1 MNRVIAMAAIGLGLF
16 TAAAQAAGPLNLQ
29 ETNPPKPYA
38 WDTSKG
44 PVPVWTDGGGAFTY
58 DFDGVTPFITIERA
72 NEITGFALNE
82 WSKVK
87 TSTFRAAIAGTIASK
102 TGIADVN
109 ASNAA
114 SLYEAENGRGIWVIY
129 DTDGAILEEYFG
141 IPRDAVLGI
150 AFPEWADENGVIT
163 EATALLN
170 GYLVD
175 ANDVRGD
182 NYAGVFTHEFGHA
195 INLSHAQ
202 VNGPMVYSSLKVPGY
217 EQYPGVA
224 GCVAPVHAWNHWD
237 DVGVNRAD
245 PAIIETMYPFIDTF
259 GVVASEQSTITHADD
274 IAAISNLYPTANY
287 RTSRGSI
294 SGVLRL
300 KDGRTEYSG
309 INIVARNARNRLVDA
324 VSAMSGDQTQG
335 LIGMDG
341 RFTINNLTPGQDYEL
356 YIEEILAGGYPTTPT
371 MLVSQAEYWNTAES
385 RDPATDLPCD
395 VTRIRAQAGVT
406 KTADITFNGYL
417 SGVQFTPIVAAYL
430 MDLSKGGRK
439 AAGSSQ
445 QTAFIWDRQDGIEV
459 LPPELIAN
467 NSKLTRHGEWITV
480 NKDFDGNGI
489 SQAALRRAD
498 GRVISLGD
506 LNGDTCGGGSEAG
519 QTSSYGWD
527 VDDTGRTAV
536 GTAYLDK
543 DGDGFCEG
551 GSVSGEIVPFIWDAV
566 RGMRQLNT
574 SNLPVQDLPWIR
586 AHAISGNGEVV
597 LGTSNFTYMYAWVKE
612 GKAIDLTKRY
622 GANSA
627 YAVSADGHRVAINR
641 MDPVTFKGKGVALW
655 DYASGLTPIG
665 APSWCRDVP
674 YVDFFGGDLCATMTR
689 AEITASVGQPPVE
702 IFDMSDDGSILIGR
716 TGSFF
721 TGFTGVV
728 WIEQIGW
735 MTWGEFFRKQ
745 GVVEAANTPFSN
757 PISISGNGKVVTGGM
772 VGVSFSWI
780 VDLAKVFV
788 CDKGRSSATTFPE
801 GLRAKVAAGAR
812 FGRCEHLSS

>member
-1 MNRVIAMAAIGLGLF
+1 MNRVMATAALGLSLF
-16 TAAAQAAGPLNLQ
+16 AAAAQAAGPLYLQ
-29 ETNPPKPYA
+29 ETDPPRPYA
-38 WDTSKG
+38 WDTTRG
-44 PVPVWTDGGGAFTY
+44 PIPVWTDGGGAFTY
-58 DFDGVTPFITIERA
+58 DFDGTTPFITIERA
-72 NEITGFALNE
+72 NQITAFALNE
-82 WSKVK
+82 WSKVG
-87 TSTFRAAIAGTIASK
+87 TSTFRARIAGTIASR

-114 SLYEAENGRGIWVIY
+114 SLYQAENGRGIWVIY

-141 IPRDAVLGI
+141 VPRDAVLGI

-170 GYLVD
+170 GHLVN
-175 ANDVRGD
+175 ANDPNGE
-182 NYAGVFTHEFGHA
+182 NFAGVFTHEFGHA

-202 VNGPMVYSSLKVPGY
+202 VNGPMVYSSYNVPGF
-217 EQYPGVA
+217 ERYPGVA
-224 GCVAPVHAWNHWD
+224 KCVAPVHAWDHWE

-245 PAIIETMYPFIDTF
+245 PAIIETMYPFIDTSSAV
-259 GVVASEQSTITHADD
+259 GREQSTITHPDD
-274 IAAISNLYPTANY
+274 VAAVSNLYPGVTY
-287 RTSRGSI
+287 RSSRGSI

-300 KDGRTEYSG
+300 KDGQTEYSG
-309 INIVARNARNRLVDA
+309 INIIARNANNRLFDA

-335 LIGMDG
+335 LIGTDG

-356 YIEEILAGGYPTTPT
+356 YIEEIADGGYPTTPT

-385 RDPATDLPCD
+385 RDPTSDLPCD
-395 VTRIRAQAGVT
+395 ATRIRAQAGVT

-417 SGVQFTPIVAAYL
+417 EGVQFTPIVAAYL

-439 AAGSSQ
+439 AAGLSQ
-445 QTAFIWDRQDGIEV
+445 QTAFIWDRQDGIDV
-459 LPPELIAN
+459 LPPDLIAN
-467 NSKLTRHGEWITV
+467 NSSMTRFGEWITV

-489 SQAALRRAD
+489 SQASLRSWN

-506 LNGDTCGGGSEAG
+506 LNGDTCGGSSESG
-519 QTSSYGWD
+519 RTSSFGWA
-527 VDDTGRTAV
+527 VDDTGRKVV

-551 GSVSGEIVPFIWDAV
+551 GAPGEIVPFIWDAG

-574 SNLPVQDLPWIR
+574 SNLPVEDLPWIR

-597 LGTSNFTYMYAWVKE
+597 LGTAGFQSMYAWVNE
-612 GKAIDLTKRY
+612 GKAIDLTKRF

-627 YAVSADGHRVAINR
+627 YAVSADGHRVALNR
-641 MDPVTFKGKGVALW
+641 MDPVTFRGRGVALW
-655 DYASGLTPIG
+655 DYAAGLTGIG

-689 AEITASVGQPPVE
+689 AEILKMVGHPPVE
-702 IFDMSDDGSILIGR
+702 IFDMSDDGSVLIGR

-721 TGFTGVV
+721 TGFTGVI

-735 MTWGEFFRKQ
+735 MTWGDFFRKQ

-757 PISISGNGKVVTGGM
+757 PISISGNGRVVTGGM
-772 VGVSFSWI
+772 PGVAFSWI
-780 VDLAKVFV
+780 VDLGQVFV
-788 CDKGRSSATTFPE
+788 CDTGRSMPTSFPQ
-801 GLRAKVAAGAR
+801 GLRARIAAGAR
-812 FGRCEHLSS
+812 FGRCEHLAG

>member
-1 MNRVIAMAAIGLGLF
+1 MNRVIATAAIGLGMF
-16 TAAAQAAGPLNLQ
+16 ATAPQAAGPLNLQ
-29 ETNPPKPYA
+29 ETDPPRPYV
-38 WDTSKG
+38 WDTTHG
-44 PVPVWTDGGGAFTY
+44 PVPVWTDGGGAFTF

-72 NEITGFALNE
+72 NEITGFAFNE

-87 TSTFRAAIAGTIASK
+87 TSTFRAGIAGTIQSR
-102 TGIADVN
+102 TGIADIN

-141 IPRDAVLGI
+141 ISRDAVLGI
-150 AFPEWADENGVIT
+150 AFPEWANDKGIIT
-163 EATALLN
+163 EATALMN

-175 ANDVRGD
+175 ANDTSGE
-182 NYAGVFTHEFGHA
+182 NFAGVFTHEFGHA

-202 VNGPMVYSSLKVPGY
+202 VNGPMVYSSFKVPGF
-217 EQYPGVA
+217 EQSPGVP
-224 GCVAPVHAWNHWD
+224 GCVAPVHAWDHWD

-259 GVVASEQSTITHADD
+259 GAVGREQSTITHPDD
-274 IAAISNLYPTANY
+274 VAAVSNLYPTANY
-287 RTSRGSI
+287 RSSRGSI

-309 INIVARNARNRLVDA
+309 INIIARNAKNRLIDA

-335 LIGMDG
+335 LIGTDG

-356 YIEEILAGGYPTTPT
+356 YIEEILEGGYPTTPT
-371 MLVSQAEYWNTAES
+371 MLVSQAEYWNAGES
-385 RDPATDLPCD
+385 RDPTSDLPCD
-395 VTRIRAQAGVT
+395 VTRIRAQSGVT

-417 SGVQFTPIVAAYL
+417 HGVQFTPIVAAYL

-445 QTAFIWDRQDGIEV
+445 QTAFVWDREDGIEV
-459 LPPELIAN
+459 LPPDLIAN
-467 NSKLTRHGEWITV
+467 NSSMTRFGEWLTV

-489 SQAALRRAD
+489 SQAALRRWD
-498 GRVISLGD
+498 GRVISMGD
-506 LNGDTCGGGSEAG
+506 LNGDTCGGSGEAG
-519 QTSSYGWD
+519 QTSSYGWAI
-527 VDDTGRTAV
+527 DDTGRTAV

-551 GSVSGEIVPFIWDAV
+551 GVAGEIVPFLWDAS

-574 SNLPVQDLPWIR
+574 SNLPKDLPWIR

-597 LGTSNFTYMYAWVKE
+597 LGTANFQYMYAWVKE
-612 GKAIDLTKRY
+612 GKAIDLTKRF

-655 DYASGLTPIG
+655 DYAGGLTRIG

-674 YVDFFGGDLCATMTR
+674 YVDFFGGDLCETMTR
-689 AEITASVGQPPVE
+689 AEITATVGQPPVE

-721 TGFTGVV
+721 TGFTGVI
-728 WIEQIGW
+728 WIEQVGW
-735 MTWGEFFRKQ
+735 MTWGRFLPQAGR
-745 GVVEAANTPFSN
+745 
-757 PISISGNGKVVTGGM
+757 
-772 VGVSFSWI
+772 
-780 VDLAKVFV
+780 
-788 CDKGRSSATTFPE
+788 GRSVKHAVLEPDLDQRQREGGDRGHGGRSLLLDRGDGPGLRLREQGPFRVDGFPD

-812 FGRCEHLSS
+812 FGRCEHLSG

>member
-1 MNRVIAMAAIGLGLF
+1 MNRVMATAAIGLSLF
-16 TAAAQAAGPLNLQ
+16 ATATQAAGPLYLQ
-29 ETNPPKPYA
+29 ETDPARPYV
-38 WDTSKG
+38 WDTSDG

-58 DFDGVTPFITIERA
+58 DFDGTTPFITIERA
-72 NEITGFALNE
+72 NQITGFALNE

-87 TSTFRAAIAGTIASK
+87 TSTFRARIAGTIASR
-102 TGIADVN
+102 TGITDVN
-109 ASNAA
+109 ARNAA

-170 GYLVD
+170 GYLVNASD
-175 ANDVRGD
+175 PTGENF
-182 NYAGVFTHEFGHA
+182 AGVFTHEFGHA

-202 VNGPMVYSSLKVPGY
+202 VNGPMVYSSYKVPGF
-217 EQYPGVA
+217 ERYPGVA
-224 GCVAPVHAWNHWD
+224 SCVASVHAWDHWD

-245 PAIIETMYPFIDTF
+245 PAIIETMYPFIDTA
-259 GVVASEQSTITHADD
+259 GAVGREQSTITHPDD
-274 IAAISNLYPTANY
+274 MAAVSNLYPAASY
-287 RTSRGSI
+287 HSSRGSI

-300 KDGRTEYSG
+300 KDGQTEYSG
-309 INIVARNARNRLVDA
+309 INIIARNATNRLFDA

-335 LIGMDG
+335 MIGPDG

-356 YIEEILAGGYPTTPT
+356 YIEEILDGGYPTTPT

-385 RDPATDLPCD
+385 RDPTSDLPCD
-395 VTRIRAQAGVT
+395 ATRIRAQAGVT
-406 KTADITFNGYL
+406 KSADITFNGYL
-417 SGVQFTPIVAAYL
+417 EGVQFTPIVAAYL

-459 LPPELIAN
+459 LPSDLIAN
-467 NSKLTRHGEWITV
+467 NSSMTRFGEWMTV

-489 SQAALRRAD
+489 SQASLRRRD

-506 LNGDTCGGGSEAG
+506 LNRDTCGGSSESG
-519 QTSSYGWD
+519 KTSSYGWA
-527 VDDTGRTAV
+527 VDDTGRKAV

-551 GSVSGEIVPFIWDAV
+551 GAPGEIVPFIWDAE

-574 SNLPVQDLPWIR
+574 SNLPVDELPWIR

-597 LGTSNFTYMYAWVKE
+597 LGTAGFQSMYAWVNE

-627 YAVSADGHRVAINR
+627 YAVSADGHRVALNR

-655 DYASGLTPIG
+655 DYEAGLTAIG

-674 YVDFFGGDLCATMTR
+674 YVDFFGGDLCETMTR
-689 AEITASVGQPPVE
+689 AEIFRMVGHPPVE
-702 IFDMSDDGSILIGR
+702 IFDMSDDGSVLIGR

-721 TGFTGVV
+721 TGFTGVI

-735 MTWGEFFRKQ
+735 MTWGDFFRKQ
-745 GVVEAANTPFSN
+745 GVIEASNTPFSN
-757 PISISGNGKVVTGGM
+757 PISISGNGRVVTGGM

-780 VDLAKVFV
+780 VDLGQVFV
-788 CDKGRSSATTFPE
+788 CEKGRSMPTSFPL
-801 GLRAKVAAGAR
+801 GLRAKIAAGAR
-812 FGRCEHLSS
+812 FGRCEHLGG